1 MAALPRSVRTV
12 QHRSVKLPRANERMV
27 LIVDDAQANLDFF
40 VSLLEFSG
48 YRTAT
53 ARDAKTALRLALQV
67 HPDLI
72 LSGVCMPEGSGY
84 DLITEIKSDRRLS
97 SIPFIFIAS
106 AAMDGRSRRRGF
118 AVGGVNFL
126 FRPIEPQQLL
136 RQIENCL
143 AERENP

>member
-1 MAALPRSVRTV
+1 MPTV
-12 QHRSVKLPRANERMV
+12 QHGTVKRPRANERLV
-27 LIVDDAQANLDFF
+27 LIVDNVQASLDSF
-40 VSLLEFSG
+40 VSLFEFSG

-53 ARDAKTALRLALQV
+53 ARDAKTALQLALQV
-67 HPDLI
+67 LPDLI

-84 DLITEIKSDRRLS
+84 DLITEVKSDRRLS

-106 AAMDGRSRRRGF
+106 AAMDGRIRRREL

-136 RQIENCL
+136 KQVENCL
-143 AERENP
+143 TERENL

>member
-1 MAALPRSVRTV
+1 
-12 QHRSVKLPRANERMV
+12 MV
-27 LIVDDAQANLDFF
+27 LIVDDVRANLDFF

-67 HPDLI
+67 RPDLI

-84 DLITEIKSDRRLS
+84 DLITEVKRDRRLS

-106 AAMDGRSRRRGF
+106 AAMDGRSRRRGL

-136 RQIENCL
+136 RQVENCL

>member
-1 MAALPRSVRTV
+1 MRTV
-12 QHRSVKLPRANERMV
+12 QHRTVKLPRANERIV
-27 LIVDDAQANLDFF
+27 LIVDDVQANLDFF

-53 ARDAKTALRLALQV
+53 ARDAKTTLRLALQV

-84 DLITEIKSDRRLS
+84 DLITEVKSDRRLS
-97 SIPFIFIAS
+97 LIPFIFIAS
-106 AAMDGRSRRRGF
+106 AAMDGRSRRRGL

-136 RQIENCL
+136 KEIENCW
-143 AERENP
+143 AAKDGP

>member
-1 MAALPRSVRTV
+1 
-12 QHRSVKLPRANERMV
+12 MV
-27 LIVDDAQANLDFF
+27 LIVDDVQANLDFF

-48 YRTAT
+48 YKTAT

-84 DLITEIKSDRRLS
+84 DLITEVKSDRRLS

-106 AAMDGRSRRRGF
+106 AAMDGRSRRRGL

-136 RQIENCL
+136 RQVENCL